1 MGIQVPLLVIDRR
14 RVSVMSTLFSNRRG
28 RTLKVSMTVI
38 MSLCILMYRRSWSA
52 GCDHGRDEESRN
64 GRDVKIYILEAYVWT
79 SEWFRVKTGI
89 YRSTGRLPE
98 PPGSLMGL
106 MGLSGKGGRAGQ
118 GGRAPLPPF
127 PSPSRTRRRGGA
139 PLSLSL
145 HLRKP
150 SWTRIGGG
158 NPTHGGS

>member
-28 RTLKVSMTVI
+28 V
-38 MSLCILMYRRSWSA
+38 RSP

-64 GRDVKIYILEAYVWT
+64 GRDVKIDILEAYVWT

-98 PPGSLMGL
+98 PPGSIMGL
-106 MGLSGKGGRAGQ
+106 MGLSGKGGRARPRWP
-118 GGRAPLPPF
+118 RASPPF

-139 PLSLSL
+139 LSLSFP
-145 HLRKP
+145 LRE
-150 SWTRIGGG
+150 T
-158 NPTHGGS
+158 